1 MLRRITQIAA
11 GALALAV
18 VAAGAAHAGTAVAK
32 PGFLPGTWFGKGT
45 ISGNVTDGPMSTH
58 FSGGISFTLKVSPKL
73 AVGGSGT
80 RQLNMLGAQDAP
92 SSYGVDTSMFGT
104 ASIRLAGTSTNV
116 TYAGLQHI
124 TGEIRTAGVKRPL
137 TIPDQKVA
145 GRLVIKRAGKCK
157 VTGTSTIQPG
167 VTLSWSAQLK
177 GSGTCNA

>member
-1 MLRRITQIAA
+1 MKHSVLAAIAA
-11 GALALAV
+11 LTLT
-18 VAAGAAHAGTAVAK
+18 VAAFAAGTASAAPK
-32 PGFLPGTWFGKGT
+32 PGFLPGTWMGKGT

-104 ASIRLAGTSTNV
+104 ASIRMTGTPTNV

-145 GRLVIKRAGKCK
+145 GRLVIKRAGRCK

-167 VTLSWSAQLK
+167 VTLTWGAQLQ